1 MLRSFALAIAGLF
14 LSTSVALAQFT
25 APAANNVE
33 NLLGTSTSG
42 SETGVY
48 ELSGMVESAIPV
60 ILGISLL
67 WVGWSIARRV
77 VMSFRR
83 S

>member
-1 MLRSFALAIAGLF
+1 MLRSVSLAIAGLF
-14 LSTSVALAQFT
+14 LSASVVFAQFT
-25 APAANNVE
+25 APTANNVE

-48 ELSGMVESAIPV
+48 ELSGMVESSIPV

-67 WVGWSIARRV
+67 WVGWSVARRV